1 MYIFSSTR
9 EIINTLSQAN
19 SLIENM
25 FEKRN
30 SLAFRYEYA
39 LEFVDENRL
48 QMLIEREILRQNGPY
63 IELDERFLEFFE
75 FLLEANEDISTASI
89 DENIQQLRQQIDYY
103 LKEDNTSRHNTYL
116 RKVKS
121 LLCKIGKIT
130 FRNSARLQ
138 DSINSTF
145 KNEPNYRVKIAKLEN
160 LDNKRNDIKQ
170 LIDITDD
177 LLINKEQVFFQLAM
191 DEEMEQIVL
200 ELRRELLDAGHS
212 LIRAQ
217 QDIINYLNQIKS
229 QIILV
234 EKIRKVKQLRDQFE
248 LLGKSNLKELL
259 ATNHAIP
266 LEGKTVP
273 TYRLSLN
280 FLGTD
285 EAREVILKA
294 NRSNT
299 SRKKLKRSVAG
310 IISQEEL
317 AEQVSDEAFINLE
330 EIKNGFLASGN
341 HLFNFVLQYNFQ
353 KEVTLPERITIFCQ
367 LISLYENKFDVREE
381 YGNYG
386 NIEYAMIYPK

>member
-75 FLLEANEDISTASI
+75 FLLEANEDISTAGI

-103 LKEDNTSRHNTYL
+103 LKEDNTSRRNTYL

-121 LLCKIGKIT
+121 LLRKIGKIT

-177 LLINKEQVFFQLAM
+177 LLTNKEQVFFQLAM

-266 LEGKTVP
+266 LEGKTIP

-294 NRSNT
+294 NRSNA

-341 HLFNFVLQYNFQ
+341 HLFNFVLQYNFP
-353 KEVTLPERITIFCQ
+353 KEVTLSERITIFCQ

>member
-30 SLAFRYEYA
+30 TLAFRYEYA

-48 QMLIEREILRQNGPY
+48 QMLLEREILRQNGAY

-89 DENIQQLRQQIDYY
+89 DENIQQLQQHINYY
-103 LKEDNTSRHNTYL
+103 LDEDNTSRRNSYL

-121 LLCKIGKIT
+121 LLRKIGKIT

-138 DSINSTF
+138 DTINSTF
-145 KNEPNYRVKIAKLEN
+145 KNEPNYRIKIAKLEN
-160 LDNKRNDIKQ
+160 LDNKRCDIKQ
-170 LIDITDD
+170 LIDLTEN
-177 LLINKEQVFFQLAM
+177 LLTTKEQVFFRLAL
-191 DEEMEQIVL
+191 DEEMEQIVI

-212 LIRAQ
+212 LIHAQ

-229 QIILV
+229 QIVLV
-234 EKIRKVKQLRDQFE
+234 EKIRRVKQLKDQFE

-259 ATNHAIP
+259 KANHSIP
-266 LEGKTVP
+266 LERKTLP
-273 TYRLSLN
+273 SFRLSVN

-285 EAREVILKA
+285 EAREIILKA
-294 NRSNT
+294 NRSNA
-299 SRKKLKRSVAG
+299 SRKKIKRSIAG
-310 IISQEEL
+310 VIDVKSLE
-317 AEQVSDEAFINLE
+317 EQVSNETFINLD

-341 HLFNFVLQYNFQ
+341 HLFNFVLQYTFQ
-353 KEVTLPERITIFCQ
+353 KEVSLTERVTIFCQ
-367 LISLYENKFDVREE
+367 LVSLYGNKFDVREE
-381 YGNYG
+381 FGNYK
-386 NIEYAMIYPK
+386 NIEYAIIYPK

>member
-39 LEFVDENRL
+39 LAFVDENRL
-48 QMLIEREILRQNGPY
+48 QMLIEREILRQNGPF

-89 DENIQQLRQQIDYY
+89 DENIEQLRQQIDYY
-103 LKEDNTSRHNTYL
+103 LKEDNTSRRNTYL

-121 LLCKIGKIT
+121 LLRKIGKIT

-160 LDNKRNDIKQ
+160 LDSKRNDIKQ
-170 LIDITDD
+170 LIDITDS
-177 LLINKEQVFFQLAM
+177 LLTNKEQVFFQLAM
-191 DEEMEQIVL
+191 DDEMEQIVL

-229 QIILV
+229 QIILI
-234 EKIRKVKQLRDQFE
+234 EKIRRVKQLRDQFE

-259 ATNHAIP
+259 AANHAIP
-266 LEGKTVP
+266 LEGKTTP
-273 TYRLSLN
+273 TYRLSLD

-285 EAREVILKA
+285 EAREVVLKA
-294 NRSNT
+294 NRSNA
-299 SRKKLKRSVAG
+299 SRKKLRRSLAG
-310 IISQEEL
+310 SFDPKEL
-317 AEQVSDEAFINLE
+317 TEQISDETFINLE
-330 EIKNGFLASGN
+330 ELKNGFLASGN
-341 HLFNFVLQYNFQ
+341 HLFNFVLQYSFQ
-353 KEVTLPERITIFCQ
+353 KEVSLSDRITIFCQ

-381 YGNYG
+381 FGNYG
-386 NIEYAMIYPK
+386 NIEYAIIYPK

>member
-103 LKEDNTSRHNTYL
+103 LKEDNTSRRNTYL

-121 LLCKIGKIT
+121 LLRKIGKIT

-160 LDNKRNDIKQ
+160 LDSKRNDIKQ

-177 LLINKEQVFFQLAM
+177 LLTNKEQVFFQLAM

-229 QIILV
+229 QIVLV

-259 ATNHAIP
+259 AANHAIP

-273 TYRLSLN
+273 TYHLSLD

-294 NRSNT
+294 NRSNA

-310 IISQEEL
+310 VISQEEL
-317 AEQVSDEAFINLE
+317 AEQVSDETFINLE

-353 KEVTLPERITIFCQ
+353 KEVSLSERITIFCQ

-386 NIEYAMIYPK
+386 NIEYAIIYPK